1 MKKNNNDKSKKYEN
15 AKENNINDEEREE
28 LISQIGILDLSI
40 FGICLIVYAAISNIK
55 YLEWQKS
62 KILDQL
68 NNSDYSSLM
77 QDLSEVPIKA
87 NMIYLFV
94 TSIFFGVILNN
105 YRIVSSKVGEERDE
119 KEIRNSYKSIIAIL
133 LILLG
138 TSINYE
144 VLHFKGAV
152 ALKPLYTIY
161 CFENKK

>member
-77 QDLSEVPIKA
+77 QDLSGVPIKA

-105 YRIVSSKVGEERDE
+105 YRIVYSKVGEERDE

-144 VLHFKGAV
+144 VLHF
-152 ALKPLYTIY
+152 
-161 CFENKK
+161 

>member
-15 AKENNINDEEREE
+15 AKDNNINDEEREE

-40 FGICLIVYAAISNIK
+40 FGLCLIVYAAISNIK

-77 QDLSEVPIKA
+77 QDLSGVPIKA

-105 YRIVSSKVGEERDE
+105 YRFVSSKVGEERDE

-144 VLHFKGAV
+144 VLHF
-152 ALKPLYTIY
+152 
-161 CFENKK
+161 

>member
-40 FGICLIVYAAISNIK
+40 FGYAAISNIK

-77 QDLSEVPIKA
+77 QDLSGVPIKA

-144 VLHFKGAV
+144 VLHF
-152 ALKPLYTIY
+152 
-161 CFENKK
+161 

>member
-15 AKENNINDEEREE
+15 AKDNNINDEEREE

-40 FGICLIVYAAISNIK
+40 FGLCLIVYAAISNIK

-77 QDLSEVPIKA
+77 QDLSGVP
-87 NMIYLFV
+87 IYLFV

-144 VLHFKGAV
+144 VLHF
-152 ALKPLYTIY
+152 
-161 CFENKK
+161 

>member
-77 QDLSEVPIKA
+77 QDLSGVPIKA

-94 TSIFFGVILNN
+94 TSILLGVILNN
-105 YRIVSSKVGEERDE
+105 YRIVTSKVGEERDE
-119 KEIRNSYKSIIAIL
+119 KDKRNSYKSIIAIL

-144 VLHFKGAV
+144 VLHF
-152 ALKPLYTIY
+152 
-161 CFENKK
+161 

>member
-1 MKKNNNDKSKKYEN
+1 MKKNNNYKSKKYEN

-77 QDLSEVPIKA
+77 QDLSGVPIKA

-144 VLHFKGAV
+144 VLHF
-152 ALKPLYTIY
+152 
-161 CFENKK
+161 

>member
-15 AKENNINDEEREE
+15 AKDNNINDEEREE
-28 LISQIGILDLSI
+28 LISQIGILGLSI
-40 FGICLIVYAAISNIK
+40 FGLCLILYAAISNIK

-77 QDLSEVPIKA
+77 QDLSGVPIKA

-144 VLHFKGAV
+144 VLHF
-152 ALKPLYTIY
+152 
-161 CFENKK
+161 

>member
-15 AKENNINDEEREE
+15 AKDNNINDEEREE
-28 LISQIGILDLSI
+28 LISQIVILDLSI
-40 FGICLIVYAAISNIK
+40 FGLCLIVYAAISNIK

-144 VLHFKGAV
+144 VLHF
-152 ALKPLYTIY
+152 
-161 CFENKK
+161 

>member
-15 AKENNINDEEREE
+15 TKENNINDEEREE

-77 QDLSEVPIKA
+77 QDLSGVPI
-87 NMIYLFV
+87 
-94 TSIFFGVILNN
+94 ILNN

-144 VLHFKGAV
+144 VLHF
-152 ALKPLYTIY
+152 
-161 CFENKK
+161 

>member
-28 LISQIGILDLSI
+28 LISQRGILDLSI

-77 QDLSEVPIKA
+77 QDLSGVPIKA

-144 VLHFKGAV
+144 VLHF
-152 ALKPLYTIY
+152 
-161 CFENKK
+161 

>member
-77 QDLSEVPIKA
+77 QDLSGVPIKA

-94 TSIFFGVILNN
+94 TYIFFGVILNN

-144 VLHFKGAV
+144 VLHF
-152 ALKPLYTIY
+152 
-161 CFENKK
+161 

>member
-15 AKENNINDEEREE
+15 AKDNNINDEEREE
-28 LISQIGILDLSI
+28 LISQIGILYLSI
-40 FGICLIVYAAISNIK
+40 FGLCLIVYAAISNIK

-144 VLHFKGAV
+144 VLHF
-152 ALKPLYTIY
+152 
-161 CFENKK
+161 

>member
-15 AKENNINDEEREE
+15 AKDNNINDEEREE
-28 LISQIGILDLSI
+28 LISQIGI
-40 FGICLIVYAAISNIK
+40 FGLCLIVYAAISNIK

-144 VLHFKGAV
+144 VLHF
-152 ALKPLYTIY
+152 
-161 CFENKK
+161 

>member
-77 QDLSEVPIKA
+77 QDLSGVPIKA

-94 TSIFFGVILNN
+94 TSIFF
-105 YRIVSSKVGEERDE
+105 
-119 KEIRNSYKSIIAIL
+119 
-133 LILLG
+133 
-138 TSINYE
+138 
-144 VLHFKGAV
+144 
-152 ALKPLYTIY
+152 
-161 CFENKK
+161 

>member
-15 AKENNINDEEREE
+15 AKDNNINDEEREE

-77 QDLSEVPIKA
+77 QDLSGVPIKD

-94 TSIFFGVILNN
+94 TYIFFGVILNN

-144 VLHFKGAV
+144 VLHF
-152 ALKPLYTIY
+152 
-161 CFENKK
+161 

>member
-77 QDLSEVPIKA
+77 QDLSGVPIKA

-105 YRIVSSKVGEERDE
+105 YIIVSSKGVEERDE

-144 VLHFKGAV
+144 VLHF
-152 ALKPLYTIY
+152 
-161 CFENKK
+161 

>member
-15 AKENNINDEEREE
+15 VKENNINDEEREE

-144 VLHFKGAV
+144 VLHF
-152 ALKPLYTIY
+152 
-161 CFENKK
+161 

>member
-105 YRIVSSKVGEERDE
+105 YRIASSKVGEERDE

-144 VLHFKGAV
+144 VLHF
-152 ALKPLYTIY
+152 
-161 CFENKK
+161 

>member
-55 YLEWQKS
+55 YVEWQKS

-77 QDLSEVPIKA
+77 QDLSGVPIKA

-94 TSIFFGVILNN
+94 TSLFFGVILNN
-105 YRIVSSKVGEERDE
+105 YRFVSSKVGEERDE

-144 VLHFKGAV
+144 VLHF
-152 ALKPLYTIY
+152 
-161 CFENKK
+161 

>member
-77 QDLSEVPIKA
+77 QDLSGVPIKA

-94 TSIFFGVILNN
+94 TSIFFWVILNN

-144 VLHFKGAV
+144 VLHF
-152 ALKPLYTIY
+152 
-161 CFENKK
+161 